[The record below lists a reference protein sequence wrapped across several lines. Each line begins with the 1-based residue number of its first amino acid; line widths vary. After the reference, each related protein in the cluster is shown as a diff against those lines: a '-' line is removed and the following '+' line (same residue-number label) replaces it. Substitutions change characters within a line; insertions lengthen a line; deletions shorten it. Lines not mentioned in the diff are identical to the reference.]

1 MTTTKT
7 TGKGEVRVSWGSIA
21 EHMDRMQAE
30 HGVTDESIRATVEA
44 HNARM
49 AAGLPRRIVGGA
61 EMYRDH
67 GTREE
72 YAVGYGGDR
81 NYSRPAAPPR
91 DYTPSDA
98 QIKFLN
104 DLLRDREHTYT
115 EAQIAEGRAD
125 WRKIR
130 PMIDEL
136 KVSARRDPR
145 ARKDEVVET
154 SAPVAT
160 SGRIDFKVITD
171 GNYAVPGEGDV
182 IHFYRVSTKGN
193 GFKKVQIRASDNLFD
208 TRNFKQD
215 VAILHQIVNFG
226 LEASQMLF
234 ATKLERCWMCGR
246 SLTNDVSRARG
257 TGDECASK

>member
-7 TGKGEVRVSWGSIA
+7 TSKGDVRVPWGRINEQMEA
-21 EHMDRMQAE
+21 TLAA
-30 HGVTDESIRATVEA
+30 HGVTDEKIQARVQA
-44 HNARM
+44 HLAAQ
-49 AAGLPRRIVGGA
+49 AAGAPRRVVGGA

-67 GTREE
+67 GTRED
-72 YAVGYGGDR
+72 YTVGYGGER
-81 NYSRPAAPPR
+81 NYSRPAAPVR

-98 QIKFLN
+98 QIGYLEG
-104 DLLRDREHTYT
+104 LLAKREHSYT
-115 EAQIAEGRAD
+115 DEQIAAGKAD
-125 WRKIR
+125 WREIR
-130 PMIDEL
+130 PMIDAL
-136 KVSARRDPR
+136 KVAPWRTSKAEAAP
-145 ARKDEVVET
+145 VVET
-154 SAPVAT
+154 SAPA
-160 SGRIDFKVITD
+160 GRIDFKAIPD

-182 IHFYRVSTKGN
+182 IHFYRVSTKSN
-193 GFKKVQIRASDNLFD
+193 GFKKVQIRASDNLWD

-215 VAILHQIVNFG
+215 VAILHQIVSYG